1 MFSFDLLSQGISLV
15 MDPFV
20 IIVVLCS
27 GLYGLFIGAM
37 PGLTATMAVALLVP
51 ITFYME
57 PVPALASIITMSA
70 MAIFAGDLPGTLLH
84 IPGTPSSAAYC
95 DDSYAL
101 AKKGKASVVLGCDLV
116 LSALGGLFG
125 SIVLTCAAPALAE
138 VALQFSSYEFF
149 WLAVLGLSCAVLIS
163 GSSPLRGMISLL
175 IGLLLTCVGSDI
187 TLGFPR
193 FTFDNMSLL
202 EGFSFIPAM
211 IGMFGLAEVFKNVS
225 QSEGAQGTFV
235 KYSTDIFKGM
245 LGIIRKFKFQLLRSQ
260 IIGIIVGILPGAG
273 GDIAAWICYGVG
285 KRFSKTPDEYG
296 KGCIEGI
303 ANATTANNAAIS
315 GAFIPALVFG
325 IPGDSLTAIIIGVL
339 FMKGLEPGPSLF
351 ANHGDFLFAIYTV
364 FILANILLIPLGYLI
379 IRLATKV
386 MKVSPKILNPIILG
400 FCMVGAYAINNDN
413 FDITCMLGFGLV
425 AYIMLAHNIPVA
437 PAVLGL
443 VLGHMLENTFMQSM
457 IKSEWD
463 PFSFF
468 SRPIACG
475 LGIVTIAMWL
485 LPPVLGFVRSRIK
498 AGRAAA

>member
-1 MFSFDLLSQGISLV
+1 MFSFDLLTQGIALV
-15 MDPFV
+15 MDPYVLLVV
-20 IIVVLCS
+20 ICS

-57 PVPALASIITMSA
+57 PVPAVASIITMSA
-70 MAIFAGDLPGTLLH
+70 MAIFSGDLPGTLLH

-95 DDSYAL
+95 NDSFAL
-101 AKKGKASVVLGCDLV
+101 AKKGKASMVLGVDLV
-116 LSALGGLFG
+116 LSCLGGLFG
-125 SIVLTCAAPALAE
+125 SIVLLCAAPALAE

-163 GSSPLRGMISLL
+163 GGSPLRGVISLM

-193 FTFDNMSLL
+193 FTFGNLSLL

-211 IGMFGLAEVFKNVS
+211 IGMFGLAEVLSNVS
-225 QSEGAQGTFV
+225 KKEMHNTEIIKFT
-235 KYSTDIFKGM
+235 TDVFKGIGT
-245 LGIIRKFKFQLLRSQ
+245 LVRKVKFQILRSQ
-260 IIGIIVGILPGAG
+260 LIGTIIGILPGAG

-285 KRFSKTPDEYG
+285 KRFSKNPDEYG
-296 KGCIEGI
+296 KGSVEAI
-303 ANATTANNAAIS
+303 ANSTTANNAAIS

-351 ANHGDFLFAIYTV
+351 AEHGDFLYAIYVV
-364 FILANILLIPLGYLI
+364 FILANILLLPLGYI
-379 IRLATKV
+379 AIRLATKI
-386 MKVSPKILNPIILG
+386 MKVPPKLLNPIILG

-413 FDITCMLGFGLV
+413 FDITCMLGFGIA
-425 AYIMLAHNIPVA
+425 AYVMISNNIPVA
-437 PAVLGL
+437 PAILGL

-457 IKSEWD
+457 VKSEWD
-463 PFSFF
+463 PLSFF
-468 SRPIACG
+468 SRPISATLG
-475 LGIVTIAMWL
+475 LITVLLWFSPFIV
-485 LPPVLGFVRSRIK
+485 K
-498 AGRAAA
+498 AVKKARAKV

>member
-1 MFSFDLLSQGISLV
+1 MFTPDLFMQGLSLV

-20 IIVVLCS
+20 LLVVICS

-57 PVPALASIITMSA
+57 PVPAIASIITMSA
-70 MAIFAGDLPGTLLH
+70 SAIFAGDLPGTLLH

-101 AKKGKASVVLGCDLV
+101 SKQGKASLVLGIDLV
-116 LSALGGLFG
+116 LSAMGGLFG
-125 SIVLTCAAPALAE
+125 SIVLMCAAPALAE

-163 GSSPLRGMISLL
+163 GRSVLKGLISLL
-175 IGLLLTCVGSDI
+175 FGLLLTCVGADI

-193 FTFDNMSLL
+193 FTFDNIALL

-225 QSEGAQGTFV
+225 QGEAKDAELIS
-235 KYSTDIFKGM
+235 YSKKVFSGV
-245 LGIIRKFKFQLLRSQ
+245 GHVVRKLKFQLLRSQ
-260 IIGIIVGILPGAG
+260 IIGTLVGVLPGAG

-285 KRFSKTPDEYG
+285 KRFSKHPEEYG
-296 KGCIEGI
+296 KGSVEAIGNC
-303 ANATTANNAAIS
+303 TTANNAAIS

-351 ANHGDFLFAIYTV
+351 SQHGDFLYAIYIV
-364 FILANILLIPLGYLI
+364 FLLANILLIPLGYLV
-379 IRLATKV
+379 IRCATRVLKV
-386 MKVSPKILNPIILG
+386 PSSVLNPVILG

-413 FDITCMLGFGLV
+413 FDIECMLGFGIA
-425 AYIMLAHNIPVA
+425 AYFMIAHGIPVA

-463 PFSFF
+463 PLSFF
-468 SRPIACG
+468 SRPISCS
-475 LGIVTIAMWL
+475 LGVITIL
-485 LPPVLGFVRSRIK
+485 LWFMPLILKGAKKLMKK
-498 AGRAAA
+498 A

>member
-1 MFSFDLLSQGISLV
+1 MFTPDLFMQGLQLAF
-15 MDPFV
+15 DPFV
-20 IIVVLCS
+20 LLVVVCS

-57 PVPALASIITMSA
+57 PVPAIASIITMSA

-95 DDSYAL
+95 DDSYAIS
-101 AKKGKASVVLGCDLV
+101 KKGNASLVLGIDLV
-116 LSALGGLFG
+116 LSAMGGLFG
-125 SIVLTCAAPALAE
+125 SLVLMCAAPALAE

-163 GSSPLRGMISLL
+163 GRSVLKGLISLL
-175 IGLLLTCVGSDI
+175 IGLLLTCVGADI

-193 FTFDNMSLL
+193 FTFGSMELL

-225 QSEGAQGTFV
+225 AKQSEDAEMIS
-235 KYSTDIFKGM
+235 YSTRILKGV
-245 LGIIRKFKFQLLRSQ
+245 GGVVRKFKFQLLRSQ
-260 IIGIIVGILPGAG
+260 IIGTLVGVLPGAG

-285 KRFSKTPDEYG
+285 KRFSKHPEEYG
-296 KGCIEGI
+296 KGSVEAI
-303 ANATTANNAAIS
+303 ANCTTANNAAIS

-351 ANHGDFLFAIYTV
+351 AQHGDFLYAIYIV
-364 FILANILLIPLGYLI
+364 FLLANILLIPLGYI
-379 IRLATKV
+379 VIRCATKV
-386 MKVSPKILNPIILG
+386 LRVPPAILNPVILG
-400 FCMVGAYAINNDN
+400 FCMVGAYAINNGV
-413 FDITCMLGFGLV
+413 FDIASMLGFGV
-425 AYIMLAHNIPVA
+425 AAYFMIAHGIPVA

-468 SRPIACG
+468 SRPIAAS
-475 LGIVTIAMWL
+475 LGIITIFLWFMPL
-485 LPPVLGFVRSRIK
+485 IVKGIK
-498 AGRAAA
+498 RMRGKAAPAA